1 MPSILE
7 TAKAYIQAGIAPVPI
22 DMRLKDGKPR
32 KHPTR
37 KWKPWQDGPMSPAEA
52 ARIWTPNA
60 QVGVSIISGIYNPI
74 HLCALDIEAGSAAE
88 QARILFAGKTIMV
101 ESGRGGIHIWVRST
115 TRCIGGSLAPGIAD
129 LQATGQLIVVP
140 PTSGYSFVSPVKLTE
155 AYITA
160 HTIEVDAN
168 PWALETLRKLGVEAV
183 HLQKA
188 GWESLQGPVIVA
200 EARNQTLASL
210 AGKLRERLRIHP
222 SNIEAMLR
230 GLYEH
235 RMPHEGFD
243 PDEEIPKMARQTLN
257 WEIKYGTG
265 EYDYLGEGQTE
276 PPPATWL
283 WHEIIY
289 EHFLTLFYGLGGTGK
304 TELLHWLCYN
314 MLLGKP
320 CLGLETQKV
329 TNIIW
334 WDYEVDLREF
344 TRRAFRYARAL
355 GLKEPPPGIHYFRGR
370 QPASG
375 SKAQEDILDMIEST
389 GAEFLVLDS
398 VFRALGG
405 DPLEQRDLITN
416 LFVFLDGLPIPCGII
431 DHSAKPQFGQNVK
444 GMTAYGFGG
453 KMWTARN
460 AWQIIREEVGSG
472 PNSMAGLLRREKNNC
487 GLPNNMEIPFQM
499 QGLNTPEVRIVSLG
513 TPVMGKG
520 LREQI
525 VSKIIEQARPMTAY
539 ELQSEHLTGHLQ
551 DSIRKACE
559 EAAHEKL
566 VLCYP
571 GKGRRP
577 SLYAPL
583 GYKWPEGEAPPG
595 ALPSAPPKP

>member
-1 MPSILE
+1 MPSLLV
-7 TAKAYIQAGIAPVPI
+7 TAKAYIKAEIAPVPI
-22 DMRLKDGKPR
+22 DMRLENGKPR
-32 KHPTR
+32 KRPTR
-37 KWKPWQDGPMSPAEA
+37 KWKPWQEGPMTPTQAEG
-52 ARIWTPNA
+52 IWTPGA
-60 QVGVSIISGIYNPI
+60 QAGVSIISGIYNPL
-74 HLCALDIEAGSAAE
+74 HLCALDIEAGPSAE
-88 QARILFAGKTIMV
+88 KARQMFAGKTIMV

-140 PTSGYSFVSPVKLTE
+140 PTPGYSFVSPVTLTAE
-155 AYITA
+155 YIRA

-168 PWALETLRKLGVEAV
+168 PWALATLRKLGVEAA

-188 GWESLQGPVIVA
+188 GWESLQGPEIVK
-200 EARNQTLASL
+200 ESRNQTLASL

-222 SNIEAMLR
+222 ANIEAMLR

-235 RMPHEGFD
+235 RMPHGDFD
-243 PDEEIPKMARQTLN
+243 PDEEIPKMAHQTLN
-257 WEIKYGTG
+257 WEVKYATG

-304 TELLHWLCYN
+304 TEMLHWLCYH

-320 CLGLETQKV
+320 CLGMKTQKLN
-329 TNIIW
+329 NIIW

-355 GLKEPPPGIHYFRGR
+355 GLSEPPPGIHYFRGR

-375 SKAQEDILDMIEST
+375 SKAQEDILDMVEAT

-416 LFVFLDGLPIPCGII
+416 LFVFLDGLPIPCGVI
-431 DHSAKPQFGQNVK
+431 DHSAQPQFGQNVK
-444 GMTAYGFGG
+444 SLKAYGFGG

-460 AWQIIREEVGSG
+460 AWQIVRLDPGSG
-472 PNSMAGLLRREKNNC
+472 PTSMAGVMRREKNNC
-487 GLPNNMEIPFQM
+487 GLPNNLEIPFQM
-499 QGLNTPEVRIVSLG
+499 QGLNTDAVKIVTLG

-520 LREQI
+520 LREQVTAKI
-525 VSKIIEQARPMTAY
+525 VEQARPMSAY
-539 ELQSEHLTGHLQ
+539 ELQSEHLAGHAPEV
-551 DSIRKACE
+551 IRKACE
-559 EAAHEKL
+559 EAAQFKL
-566 VLCYP
+566 VSVQR
-571 GKGRRP
+571 GKGRAP
-577 SLYAPL
+577 SLYAPPD
-583 GYKWPEGEAPPG
+583 YKWPGLPP
-595 ALPSAPPKP
+595 APPKD